1 MAAGEYI
8 RRTPSAHGQDVV
20 TVIITDFRG
29 IDTLGEITVLL
40 ITAVEVATLN
50 KVAIDKLRNERLKS

>member
-40 ITAVEVATLN
+40 ITAVEVATL
-50 KVAIDKLRNERLKS
+50 LRGGKPW